1 MTATAKRATPKP
13 VATREITVSR
23 TFAAPR
29 ALVFSMFTDP
39 KHLAAWWGPHGFTN
53 PVCEADAREGGRIL
67 IHMRAPDGN
76 VHPMGGIFHEIKP
89 HDRIV
94 FTSFVDMPDGKRVL
108 EGLNTVTFEE
118 QRGRTRVTV
127 HARAEGYV
135 DFATQMLAGMEAG
148 WSQSLDKLASHGL
161 RAAGAQDADDQEK
174 IRAIFGDRTNALFCK
189 SVDLAVKHFAED
201 LVSYDLAPPLEHVG
215 PGRQG
220 LQDWFDT
227 WDGPIAFAMGDLTL
241 EVGGDIALAR
251 GLGHMTGTKKDGA
264 KVDLWA
270 RVTVGLNRRDGTWKI
285 THQHT
290 SVPFLMDGS
299 FKAAVDLKP

>member
-1 MTATAKRATPKP
+1 M
-13 VATREITVSR
+13 SR

-118 QRGRTRVTV
+118 QRGRTKVTV

-135 DFATQMLAGMEAG
+135 DFAAQMLAGMEAG
-148 WSQSLDKLASHGL
+148 WSQSLDKLAGHGL
-161 RAAGAQDADDQEK
+161 RTMGATDADDQGQ
-174 IRAIFGDRTNALFCK
+174 IRAIFGDRTNALFGK
-189 SVDLAVKHFAED
+189 SVDLAVKHLADD
-201 LVSYDLAPPLEHVG
+201 LVSVRSRSAARSMSAAAGRACRTGSTPG
-215 PGRQG
+215 TGRSPGRC
-220 LQDWFDT
+220 
-227 WDGPIAFAMGDLTL
+227 ATL
-241 EVGGDIALAR
+241 RSKSAATSR
-251 GLGHMTGTKKDGA
+251 SPTGSAT
-264 KVDLWA
+264 
-270 RVTVGLNRRDGTWKI
+270 
-285 THQHT
+285 
-290 SVPFLMDGS
+290 
-299 FKAAVDLKP
+299 

>member
-1 MTATAKRATPKP
+1 
-13 VATREITVSR
+13 
-23 TFAAPR
+23 
-29 ALVFSMFTDP
+29 
-39 KHLAAWWGPHGFTN
+39 
-53 PVCEADAREGGRIL
+53 VCEADAREGGRIL

-76 VHPMGGIFHEIKP
+76 VHPMGGIFHEVKP

-94 FTSFVDMPDGKRVL
+94 FTSFVDLPDGRRVL

-118 QRGRTRVTV
+118 QRGRTTVTV

-135 DFATQMLAGMEAG
+135 DFAAQMLAGMEAG
-148 WSQSLDKLASHGL
+148 WSQSLDKLAGHGL
-161 RAAGAQDADDQEK
+161 RVVGAKDADDQEK
-174 IRAIFGDRTNALFCK
+174 IRAIFGDRTNALFGK
-189 SVDLAVKHFAED
+189 SVELAVKPLADD
-201 LVSYDLAPPLEHVG
+201 LVSYDLDPPLAHVG

-227 WDGPIAFAMGDLTL
+227 WDGPIAWAMRDTHV
-241 EVGGDIALAR
+241 EVGGDIAFAY

-270 RVTVGLNRRDGTWKI
+270 RVTVGLNRRDGVWKI

-290 SVPFLMDGS
+290 SVPFRMDGS
-299 FKAAVDLKP
+299 FKAAVDLQP